1 MMIMDISI
9 LFENQHKS
17 CLKKDTISMTT
28 ESQTQTNAAAHYEQW
43 PAKGKNMAAQTP
55 EISQGFGGMFQKLMG
70 EGALS
75 VREKELIA
83 FGIGMA
89 LRCEPCIYSHV
100 QKCVK
105 AGATRDQIIEAA
117 GVVITMQGGPAYVY
131 TPKVLEALDALGA

>member
-9 LFENQHKS
+9 LFEAPPKPS
-17 CLKKDTISMTT
+17 EKRTKIMTT
-28 ESQTQTNAAAHYEQW
+28 ESQTQSNAATHYEQW
-43 PAKGKNMAAQTP
+43 PAKGKNMAAQAP
-55 EISQGFGGMFQKLMG
+55 AISQGFGGMFGKLMA

-83 FGIGMA
+83 LGIGMA

-105 AGATRDQIIEAA
+105 AGATRDQIIELA
-117 GVVITMQGGPAYVY
+117 GVVVTMQGGPAYVY
-131 TPKVLEALDALGA
+131 TPKLLEALDALDQ